1 MVGKVT
7 ISEVLKR
14 FSLSKSY
21 AAFHSFLK
29 GDEYE
34 LKLNIFICTS
44 KKCAEYLMPGYEEV
58 FPSHD
63 FQLTFQIRAEDDARN
78 DFW

>member
-1 MVGKVT
+1 MNERMNGENAHVST
-7 ISEVLKR
+7 EMM
-14 FSLSKSY
+14 
-21 AAFHSFLK
+21 K